1 MGKRRKK
8 TGGYAWVLVVLGFIA
23 GAAIAVLGLK
33 YMGFERTPPERP
45 RVSVPPPVRVEP
57 EREPVP
63 REAPPPIEE
72 EPMPPGKAITPPPL
86 PKLAVV
92 IDDMGPDLNKLRELL
107 KLDKPVTIAVMP
119 KMRFSKE
126 VSTEAASG
134 GLDVIV
140 HMPMEPKNTEGH
152 NPGNGALLVAMT
164 DEEIAYLLD
173 EGFKSV
179 PGAIGIN
186 NHMGSRFTEDPDK
199 MRIVLKN
206 VKERGL
212 LFLDSRTSAETVG
225 VSIARKL
232 KVRSA
237 ERNVFL
243 DNRRDVDYIKGQ
255 LMEAARIARKS
266 GKAVAIGHP
275 YPETIR
281 ALKEAIPGLEGV
293 EVVRLSEIA
302 E

>member
-8 TGGYAWVLVVLGFIA
+8 TGGYTLALIALGFIT
-23 GAAIAVLGLK
+23 GAIIAVLGLK
-33 YMGFERTPPERP
+33 YMGFERTAPERP
-45 RVSVPPPVRVEP
+45 RASVPPPARVEP
-57 EREPVP
+57 ERRPVP
-63 REAPPPIEE
+63 HEAPPPIEE
-72 EPMPPGKAITPPPL
+72 EPVPGKAIPRPPL
-86 PKLAVV
+86 PRLAVV

-107 KLDKPVTIAVMP
+107 ALDKPVTIAVMP
-119 KMRFSKE
+119 KMRYSKE
-126 VSTEAASG
+126 VSREAASG

-140 HMPMEPKNTEGH
+140 HMPMEPRNTEGH

-179 PGAIGIN
+179 PGAIGLN
-186 NHMGSRFTEDPDK
+186 NHMGSRFTEDPEK
-199 MRIVLKN
+199 MRVVLKN
-206 VKERGL
+206 VKDRGL

-225 VSIARKL
+225 GSIARKL

-237 ERNVFL
+237 ERDVFL
-243 DNRRDVDYIKGQ
+243 DNNRDVDYIKGQ
-255 LMEAARIARKS
+255 LMEAVRIARKS

-281 ALKEAIPGLEGV
+281 ALKEAIPGIEGV
-293 EVVRLSEIA
+293 EIVGLSEIA

>member
-1 MGKRRKK
+1 MGKKRKK
-8 TGGYAWVLVVLGFIA
+8 TKVPTWALVTLGFAA
-23 GAAIAVLGLK
+23 GAFIAVLGLK
-33 YMGFERTPPERP
+33 YMGFERTPPPERRP
-45 RVSVPPPVRVEP
+45 HASIPPPAQVEP
-57 EREPVP
+57 ERAHIP
-63 REAPPPIEE
+63 REAPPAP
-72 EPMPPGKAITPPPL
+72 EPQPETVKTPPM

-107 KLDKPVTIAVMP
+107 KLDGPVTVAVMP

-126 VSTEAASG
+126 VSREARAG

-173 EGFKSV
+173 EGLKSV
-179 PGAIGIN
+179 PGAIGLN
-186 NHMGSRFTEDPDK
+186 NHMGSRFTEDQEK
-199 MRIVLKN
+199 MRVVLRA

-212 LFLDSRTSAETVG
+212 LFLDSRTSADTVG
-225 VSIARKL
+225 GALAREM

-243 DNRRDVDYIKGQ
+243 DNKRDVEYIKGQ
-255 LMEAARIARKS
+255 LMEAARVAKRR

-281 ALKEAIPGLEGV
+281 ALKESFPGLEGV
-293 EVVRLSEIA
+293 EIVRLSEIA

>member
-1 MGKRRKK
+1 MGKKRKK
-8 TGGYAWVLVVLGFIA
+8 TGGYTLALIALGFIA
-23 GAAIAVLGLK
+23 GALIAVLGLK

-45 RVSVPPPVRVEP
+45 RVSVPPPARVEP
-57 EREPVP
+57 EREPIP
-63 REAPPPIEE
+63 YEAPPPIEE
-72 EPMPPGKAITPPPL
+72 ETVPGKAITPPKL
-86 PKLAVV
+86 PRLAVV
-92 IDDMGPDLNKLRELL
+92 IDDMGPDINKLRELL
-107 KLDKPVTIAVMP
+107 ALDKPVTIAVMP

-126 VSTEAASG
+126 VSREAASG

-164 DEEIAYLLD
+164 GEEIAYLLD

-179 PGAIGIN
+179 PGAIGLN
-186 NHMGSRFTEDPDK
+186 NHMGSRFTEDPEK
-199 MRIVLKN
+199 MSIVLKN

-225 VSIARKL
+225 GSLARKL

-243 DNRRDVDYIKGQ
+243 DNTRDVDYIKGQ
-255 LMEAARIARKS
+255 LMEAARIAKKS

-293 EVVRLSEIA
+293 EIVGLSEIA